1 MELIKKIFF
10 KDDEVVGLCP
20 FKEGFI
26 PQKVFVEK
34 SNFPTGKIVFSAD
47 VTRNPN
53 IFAFAK

>member
-20 FKEGFI
+20 FKECFV

-34 SNFPTGKIVFSAD
+34 NDFPASKIVFSAD